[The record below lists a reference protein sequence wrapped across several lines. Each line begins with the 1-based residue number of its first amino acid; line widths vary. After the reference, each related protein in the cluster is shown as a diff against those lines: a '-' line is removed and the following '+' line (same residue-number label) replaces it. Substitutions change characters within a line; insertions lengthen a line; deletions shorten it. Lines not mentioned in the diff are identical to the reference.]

1 MRSEAI
7 GESTVDSEHEQD
19 DNPERELLP
28 EDLPGDGLQGL
39 AGFARDL
46 LRVDRLL
53 LGAFELFPLPPELA
67 KGRLPYDTSRA
78 AS

>member
-53 LGAFELFPLPPELA
+53 LGAFELLALPPELA
-67 KGRLPYDTSRA
+67 KGRLAYKK
-78 AS
+78 